1 MPDDHTIIR
10 VPTYI
15 PSVDKILGG
24 GVPIGSTILL
34 FSEPGAGGPE
44 FLFTSL
50 VNYCR
55 EVTGDIP
62 PINNTNRPDAIYYI
76 TPKTSRVQFVDMM
89 KHQFSF
95 LNSID
100 FEGELLDKCVFHKD
114 MGDVYFARSIVPLSW
129 YSQKTLSEHLMDLPP
144 YDDYGGLA
152 YLAGMVETAPENS
165 MVYIDSL
172 TPYLPYF
179 SDQDKWQNLVFLI
192 YGLSRA
198 AKKRN
203 ITFIILLTNGILPE
217 SREIALGNA
226 FDAIIR
232 LVWQKSQESMSRQR
246 QMYIEKF
253 AGVLPLLSS
262 RDIATYNV
270 SIAPETGF
278 EISNLRRVA

>member
-1 MPDDHTIIR
+1 MVR

-24 GVPIGSTILL
+24 GVPAGSTILL
-34 FSEPGAGGPE
+34 LTEPGAGGPE

-55 EVTGDIP
+55 EIKGDLP
-62 PINNTNRPDAIYYI
+62 ATKNARRPDTIYYI
-76 TPKTSRVQFVDMM
+76 TPKTSRPQFVEMM
-89 KHQFSF
+89 KQQFSF
-95 LNSID
+95 LNTID
-100 FEGELLDKCVFHKD
+100 FEGEILDKSVIHMD
-114 MGDVYFARSIVPLSW
+114 VGDVYFARTIVPLYWHST
-129 YSQKTLSEHLMDLPP
+129 KTISEHLMNLPP

-152 YLAGMVETAPENS
+152 YLTGMVETTKENS
-165 MVYIDSL
+165 VVFIDSL

-179 SDQDKWQNLVFLI
+179 NDYEKWQNLVFLM

-198 AKKRN
+198 AKKRH
-203 ITFIILLTNGILPE
+203 ITFVILLTTGILPE
-217 SREIALGNA
+217 SREISLGNA

-232 LVWQKSQESMSRQR
+232 LVWQKSRESMSRQR

-253 AGVLPLLSS
+253 SGVLPLLSS

-270 SIAPETGF
+270 SISPETGF

>member
-1 MPDDHTIIR
+1 MIR

-34 FSEPGAGGPE
+34 FTEPGAGGPE

-55 EVTGDIP
+55 EIKGDLP
-62 PINNTNRPDAIYYI
+62 PTQHATQPDVIYYI
-76 TPKTSRVQFVDMM
+76 TPKTSRGQFVDMM
-89 KHQFSF
+89 KQQFSY
-95 LNSID
+95 LNTID
-100 FEGELLDKCVFHKD
+100 FEGEILDKRVFHMD

-129 YSQKTLSEHLMDLPP
+129 YSKKTLSEHLMNLPP

-152 YLAGMVETAPENS
+152 YIAGMLEMAQENS
-165 MVYIDSL
+165 MVFIDSL

-179 SDQDKWQNLVFLI
+179 SDTEKLKNLFFLM

-198 AKKRN
+198 AKQRN
-203 ITFIILLTNGILPE
+203 ITFVILLTTGILPE
-217 SREIALGNA
+217 SGEIALGNA
-226 FDAIIR
+226 FDAVIH
-232 LVWQKSQESMSRQR
+232 LAWQKSLESMSRQR

-253 AGVLPLLSS
+253 AGVLPMLSS

-270 SIAPETGF
+270 SISPEAGF

>member
-1 MPDDHTIIR
+1 MIR

-34 FSEPGAGGPE
+34 ITEPGAGGPE

-50 VNYCR
+50 ANYCR
-55 EVTGDIP
+55 EVKGDI
-62 PINNTNRPDAIYYI
+62 ISTKNANRPDAIYYI
-76 TPKTSRVQFVDMM
+76 TPKTSRNQFITMM
-89 KHQFSF
+89 KQQFSF
-95 LNSID
+95 LNNID
-100 FEGELLDKCVFHKD
+100 FEGELLDKYVFHMD
-114 MGDVYFARSIVPLSW
+114 VGDVYFARSIVPLSW

-179 SDQDKWQNLVFLI
+179 SDQDKWRNLIFLI

-203 ITFIILLTNGILPE
+203 ITFIILLTAGILPA
-217 SREIALGNA
+217 SKEISLGNS

-253 AGVLPLLSS
+253 SSVLPLLSS

>member
-1 MPDDHTIIR
+1 MSDDHTMVR

-24 GVPIGSTILL
+24 GVPTGSTIIL
-34 FSEPGAGGPE
+34 FTEPGAGGPE

-55 EVTGDIP
+55 EIMGDYQITKHATQP
-62 PINNTNRPDAIYYI
+62 EAIYYI
-76 TPKTSRVQFVDMM
+76 TPKTSRGQFVEMM
-89 KHQFSF
+89 KQQFSY

-100 FEGELLDKCVFHKD
+100 FEGEILDKRVFHMD

-129 YSQKTLSEHLMDLPP
+129 YSQKTISEHLRNLPP

-165 MVYIDSL
+165 MVFIDSL

-179 SDQDKWQNLVFLI
+179 SDSEKWLNLVFLI

-198 AKKRN
+198 AKKRK
-203 ITFIILLTNGILPE
+203 ITFVILLTTGILPE
-217 SREIALGNA
+217 NREIALGNA

-232 LVWQKSQESMSRQR
+232 LAWQKSQESMSRQR

-253 AGVLPLLSS
+253 AGVLPMLSS

-270 SIAPETGF
+270 SISPETGF

>member
-1 MPDDHTIIR
+1 MVR

-24 GVPIGSTILL
+24 GVPKGSTIIL
-34 FSEPGAGGPE
+34 FTEPGAGGPE

-50 VNYCR
+50 VNFCR
-55 EVTGDIP
+55 EIMGDYQIIKHAAQP
-62 PINNTNRPDAIYYI
+62 EAIYYI

-89 KHQFSF
+89 KQQFSY
-95 LNSID
+95 LNTID
-100 FEGELLDKCVFHKD
+100 FEGEILDKRVYHMD

-129 YSQKTLSEHLMDLPP
+129 YSPKTISEHLMSLPP

-165 MVYIDSL
+165 MVFIDSL

-179 SDQDKWQNLVFLI
+179 SDAEKWQNLVFLI

-203 ITFIILLTNGILPE
+203 ITFVILLTTGILPE

-232 LVWQKSQESMSRQR
+232 LAWQKSQESMSRQR

-253 AGVLPLLSS
+253 ASVLPMLSS

-270 SIAPETGF
+270 SISPETGF

>member
-1 MPDDHTIIR
+1 MSDDHTMVR

-24 GVPIGSTILL
+24 GVPTGSTIIL
-34 FSEPGAGGPE
+34 FTEPGAGGPE

-55 EVTGDIP
+55 EIMGDYQITKHAMQP
-62 PINNTNRPDAIYYI
+62 AAIYYI
-76 TPKTSRVQFVDMM
+76 TPKTSRGQFVEMM
-89 KHQFSF
+89 KQQFSY

-100 FEGELLDKCVFHKD
+100 FEGEILDKRVFHMD

-129 YSQKTLSEHLMDLPP
+129 YSQKTISEHLRNLPP
-144 YDDYGGLA
+144 HDDYGGLA

-165 MVYIDSL
+165 MVFIDSL

-179 SDQDKWQNLVFLI
+179 SDSEKWQNLVFLI

-198 AKKRN
+198 AKKRK
-203 ITFIILLTNGILPE
+203 ITFVILLTTGILSE
-217 SREIALGNA
+217 NREIALGNA

-232 LVWQKSQESMSRQR
+232 LAWQKSQKSMSRQR

-253 AGVLPLLSS
+253 AGVLPMLSS

-270 SIAPETGF
+270 SISSETGF

>member
-1 MPDDHTIIR
+1 MSDDHTMVR

-24 GVPIGSTILL
+24 GVPTGSTIIL
-34 FSEPGAGGPE
+34 FTEPGAGGPE

-55 EVTGDIP
+55 EIMGDYQITKHAMQP
-62 PINNTNRPDAIYYI
+62 AAIYYI
-76 TPKTSRVQFVDMM
+76 TPKTSRGQFVEMM
-89 KHQFSF
+89 KQQFSY

-100 FEGELLDKCVFHKD
+100 FEGEILDKRVFHMD

-129 YSQKTLSEHLMDLPP
+129 YSQKTISEHLRNLPP

-165 MVYIDSL
+165 MVFIDSL

-179 SDQDKWQNLVFLI
+179 SDSEKWQNLVFLI

-198 AKKRN
+198 AKKRK
-203 ITFIILLTNGILPE
+203 ITFVILLTTGILPE
-217 SREIALGNA
+217 NREIALGNA

-232 LVWQKSQESMSRQR
+232 LAWQKSQESMSRQR

-253 AGVLPLLSS
+253 AGVLPMLSS

-270 SIAPETGF
+270 SISPETGF

>member
-1 MPDDHTIIR
+1 MVR

-34 FSEPGAGGPE
+34 LAEPGAGGRA

-55 EVTGDIP
+55 EIKGDLP
-62 PINNTNRPDAIYYI
+62 ATSGATRPDMIYYI
-76 TPKTSRVQFVDMM
+76 TPKTSRTQFVEMM
-89 KHQFSF
+89 KQQFSF
-95 LNSID
+95 LNTID
-100 FEGELLDKCVFHKD
+100 FEGEILDKSVIHMD
-114 MGDVYFARSIVPLSW
+114 VGDVYFARTIVPLSW
-129 YSQKTLSEHLMDLPP
+129 YSTKTIPEHLMDLPP

-152 YLAGMVETAPENS
+152 YLTGMVETTKENS
-165 MVYIDSL
+165 VVFVDSL

-179 SDQDKWQNLVFLI
+179 NDYEKWQNLVFLM

-198 AKKRN
+198 AKKRK
-203 ITFIILLTNGILPE
+203 ITFVILLTSDILPE
-217 SREIALGNA
+217 SREISLGNA
-226 FDAIIR
+226 FDAIIH
-232 LVWQKSQESMSRQR
+232 LVWQKSRESMSRQR

-253 AGVLPLLSS
+253 IGVLPLLSS

-270 SIAPETGF
+270 SISPETGF

>member
-1 MPDDHTIIR
+1 MSDDHTMVR

-34 FSEPGAGGPE
+34 FTEPGAGGPE
-44 FLFTSL
+44 FVFTSL

-55 EVTGDIP
+55 EIKGDLLKIKDAKQ
-62 PINNTNRPDAIYYI
+62 PDAIYYI
-76 TPKTSRVQFVDMM
+76 TPKTSRGQFVDMM
-89 KHQFSF
+89 KQQFSY
-95 LNSID
+95 LNSFD
-100 FEGELLDKCVFHKD
+100 FEGEILDKRVFHRD

-129 YSQKTLSEHLMDLPP
+129 YSEKTISEHLMNLPP

-152 YLAGMVETAPENS
+152 HIAGMMEMAPENT
-165 MVYIDSL
+165 MVFIDSL

-179 SDQDKWQNLVFLI
+179 SAPEKWLNLVFLM

-198 AKKRN
+198 AKKRK
-203 ITFIILLTNGILPE
+203 ITFVILLTTGILPE

-226 FDAIIR
+226 FDAVIC

-253 AGVLPLLSS
+253 AGVLPMLSS

-270 SIAPETGF
+270 SISPEAGF